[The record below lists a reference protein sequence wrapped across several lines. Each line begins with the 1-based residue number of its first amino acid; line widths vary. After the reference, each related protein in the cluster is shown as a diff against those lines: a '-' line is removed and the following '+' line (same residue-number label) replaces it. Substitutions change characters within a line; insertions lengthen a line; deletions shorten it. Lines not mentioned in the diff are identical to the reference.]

1 MKRVLSILLILAVFS
16 TFFVT
21 TPLKAQG
28 YIPTASIQLKINSEN
43 FIVDGFDMKF
53 IPGDYSKPV
62 IINGVPYVPVR
73 GVVEAVGGTVGWV
86 SKERKVIISLND
98 KSLNLY
104 INNPVAEVNG
114 SKVKISDNSD
124 VEPIIVNSIT
134 LIPAEFLTKSLGGTF
149 DMNKA
154 TNNIDITLNKQLIQ
168 VIDVTG
174 RKVLVPKKIYKIVSL
189 YPMSTQLLFP
199 LKSED
204 KLIATPAGKVTDF
217 NNFAKV
223 LPDAKNLPDASDFRD
238 PNIETILSYKPDLII
253 TTYQTLI
260 KKLEEAGL
268 PVVLLNQESPQLLL
282 KSIQFLGNILGKYE
296 EARQSLIYFNEKLN
310 YIKGKTGIINKKATL
325 YIAGANILTTFG
337 GDFYQTYLAELA
349 GVISVSK
356 VLLGGKVNV
365 SAEQILLWNPE
376 YIVLTPYCA
385 DSVNDVLS
393 NPKLKDLKAIKEKQ
407 VFRMPSYILSFDLPA
422 PESILGIMW
431 LSNKIYPQIVN
442 FNIEK
447 EVRNFYQKIY
457 NFDIPQEDLRLI
469 TGG

>member
-16 TFFVT
+16 TFFVI

-28 YIPTASIQLKINSEN
+28 YTPTASIQLKINSEN

-53 IPGDYSKPV
+53 IPGDSKPV

-104 INNPVAEVNG
+104 INNPVVEVNG
-114 SKVKISDNSD
+114 SKVTISDNSD
-124 VEPIIVNSIT
+124 VEPIIANSRT
-134 LIPAEFLTKSLGGTF
+134 LIPAEFLIKSLDGTF

-168 VIDVTG
+168 VIYVTG

-223 LPDAKNLPDASDFRD
+223 LPGAKNLPDASDFRD

-253 TTYQTLI
+253 TTYQT
-260 KKLEEAGL
+260 
-268 PVVLLNQESPQLLL
+268 
-282 KSIQFLGNILGKYE
+282 
-296 EARQSLIYFNEKLN
+296 R
-310 YIKGKTGIINKKATL
+310 
-325 YIAGANILTTFG
+325 
-337 GDFYQTYLAELA
+337 
-349 GVISVSK
+349 
-356 VLLGGKVNV
+356 
-365 SAEQILLWNPE
+365 
-376 YIVLTPYCA
+376 
-385 DSVNDVLS
+385 
-393 NPKLKDLKAIKEKQ
+393 
-407 VFRMPSYILSFDLPA
+407 
-422 PESILGIMW
+422 
-431 LSNKIYPQIVN
+431 
-442 FNIEK
+442 
-447 EVRNFYQKIY
+447 
-457 NFDIPQEDLRLI
+457 
-469 TGG
+469 